1 MAKVGRNQPCPC
13 GSGKKYKLCC
23 LPADEA
29 AEVAAR
35 GEQPRNVRPPP
46 IFGARPG
53 WRPAVDDD
61 DERFEHMSNETVDL
75 IHAGK
80 LEEAERMC
88 RRLLDEFPDLPD
100 GHIRLG
106 QLCRARGEPKKAASH
121 LRLAATVART
131 ADDDPAL
138 PLSLEQE
145 ADELDPPA
153 P

>member
-23 LPADEA
+23 LPKDEA

-35 GEQPRNVRPPP
+35 GEPRRPPP
-46 IFGARPG
+46 LFGAFPSQG
-53 WRPAVDDD
+53 SAVDDD
-61 DERFEHMSNETVDL
+61 YERFEHMSNDAVDL
-75 IHAGK
+75 IHAGN
-80 LEEAERMC
+80 LEEAERIC

-100 GHIRLG
+100 GHIRFG
-106 QLCRARGEPKKAASH
+106 QLFRARGEPKTAASH
-121 LRLAATVART
+121 LRRAAAVART

>member
-1 MAKVGRNQPCPC
+1 
-13 GSGKKYKLCC
+13 
-23 LPADEA
+23 
-29 AEVAAR
+29 
-35 GEQPRNVRPPP
+35 
-46 IFGARPG
+46 
-53 WRPAVDDD
+53 VDDD

-121 LRLAATVART
+121 FRLAATVARS

>member
-29 AEVAAR
+29 AELAAH
-35 GEQPRNVRPPP
+35 GPPRRPPP
-46 IFGARPG
+46 IFGALPG
-53 WRPAVDDD
+53 RGPAVDDD
-61 DERFEHMSNETVDL
+61 DDRFEHMSNDAVDL

-88 RRLLDEFPDLPD
+88 HRLLDEFPDVPD
-100 GHIRLG
+100 GHIRFG
-106 QLCRARGEPKKAASH
+106 QLFRVRGEPKKAASH
-121 LRLAATVART
+121 LRRAAAVART

-138 PLSLEQE
+138 PLSLERE
-145 ADELDPPA
+145 ADELDLPA